1 MIESILENI
10 PAHICALIGFIFLMI
25 STQVKEKSK
34 ILLFQSLF
42 SFFFFLQYILLG
54 VYSASILNLVGL
66 IRNIVYY
73 KNNNKI
79 STFFIIILTLL
90 IGLLCTI
97 HDMNNYIFII
107 SVIPL
112 IINLLYA
119 YVLSKN
125 NIVLIKKIFLLCSII
140 WIIYDYF
147 VSAYIGLICNSIEM
161 FSYIFYFIKRKT
173 EEL

>member
-1 MIESILENI
+1 MIESILENM

-79 STFFIIILTLL
+79 RK
-90 IGLLCTI
+90 
-97 HDMNNYIFII
+97 
-107 SVIPL
+107 V
-112 IINLLYA
+112 
-119 YVLSKN
+119 
-125 NIVLIKKIFLLCSII
+125 KI
-140 WIIYDYF
+140 
-147 VSAYIGLICNSIEM
+147 
-161 FSYIFYFIKRKT
+161 
-173 EEL
+173 